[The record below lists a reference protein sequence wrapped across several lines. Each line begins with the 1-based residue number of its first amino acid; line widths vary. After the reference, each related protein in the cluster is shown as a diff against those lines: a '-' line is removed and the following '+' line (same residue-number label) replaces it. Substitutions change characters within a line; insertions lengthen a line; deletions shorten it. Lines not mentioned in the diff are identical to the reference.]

1 MCILGWQIFTKTHQV
16 GQLPFKAEP
25 ELNPVT
31 ATMSSTYKN
40 NNDLRAAKCIDG
52 NTRGPDVGETVD
64 IDLCHTDAE
73 PAPWLAIDFGTQVN
87 VRRVEIFNRISCCAE
102 RTRNVEVGPSNIIA
116 TILTI
121 TMIRCVSRTRFQ
133 PPASRCSLEENCL
146 AALPDQLRKSRRSP
160 S

>member
-25 ELNPVT
+25 ELNPVS

-52 NTRGPDVGETVD
+52 NTRGPDVGEFPD

-102 RTRNVEVGPSNIIA
+102 RTRNVEVGPSDIIA

-133 PPASRCSLEENCL
+133 PPASRCSLEEDCL
-146 AALPDQLRKSRRSP
+146 AALPDLLRKNRGSP